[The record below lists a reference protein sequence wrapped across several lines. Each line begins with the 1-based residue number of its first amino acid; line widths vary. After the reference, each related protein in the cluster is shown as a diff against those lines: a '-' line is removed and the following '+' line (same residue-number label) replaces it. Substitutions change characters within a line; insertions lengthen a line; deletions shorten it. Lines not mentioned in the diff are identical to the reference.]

1 GNQCRRC
8 FHTRPFEDG
17 HQQVDLVLAV
27 TVAPIPG
34 LGRRVWAVRV
44 LAHFG
49 TEVPDLVL
57 YRPQGSAY
65 PVERIVKAGP
75 FNQTRVQLRRQG
87 VERWG
92 QGGGPGHDVGPALR
106 PCDLHERI
114 WLVPG
119 GITAVIQHG
128 GGAVDVER
136 RLGGVRRADDL
147 RGRRAVLAMDGEVGP
162 RVAQYPQVHI
172 QHRAAPAHVAPVR
185 HLARENRVAAG
196 DGVAHADQV
205 VDANVLEHDER
216 GNFTVGEVA
225 LEIALPSGKGNLVR
239 LEPVQPG
246 AIPTHLDP
254 VYPQLLVPG
263 VESDLDATG
272 IAEHRRRDGFV
283 NEVDMALAAVHSA
296 VDLHVIQPVAP
307 TPIGRARR
315 GGIPLRRDL
324 TWLDEIGR
332 AHV

>member
-1 GNQCRRC
+1 
-8 FHTRPFEDG
+8 
-17 HQQVDLVLAV
+17 
-27 TVAPIPG
+27 
-34 LGRRVWAVRV
+34 
-44 LAHFG
+44 
-49 TEVPDLVL
+49 
-57 YRPQGSAY
+57 
-65 PVERIVKAGP
+65 
-75 FNQTRVQLRRQG
+75 
-87 VERWG
+87 
-92 QGGGPGHDVGPALR
+92 
-106 PCDLHERI
+106 
-114 WLVPG
+114 

-225 LEIALPSGKGNLVR
+225 LEIALPSGQGNLVR

-324 TWLDEIGR
+324 TWLDERRDRRDRETELAAAEFHFARARPPRCQQGQHPEQMSYQPRTPFSPASQATTGGR
-332 AHV
+332 LPRRIDDGYQLRAASAATAGNSLPARNSRNAPPPVEM